1 MAWRAITGLL
11 GSMSTPAI
19 SASLVAILSLCV
31 AMRFLRDADAG
42 LDPREP
48 PLAHSRVPFVGHMI
62 KLLRHHNAYFSQLHA
77 SQPHPITTLKILS
90 QRIYIISSPALVQA
104 AFRASKTVDF
114 EIVKATASCKAVNF
128 SPHTTGIVRA
138 PPDPE
143 RGNSNY
149 MLDLHRE
156 MYGALM
162 GEDLLETNA
171 KLLNCL
177 AAALNRVGGAWEGKK
192 LFRWLRTFYSV
203 ASAEAL
209 YGARNPIQADEKLVP
224 MIWDFEK
231 ELGLLVLNVFP
242 AITARKGHRA
252 RVKMTTAFE
261 EYVSVSYSRT
271 PLAGLSRDPR
281 HYHVRESANLGASP
295 QYHAGFNKNASG
307 FIKGRERCARK
318 WGMTTTEIAKADIS
332 ILFAAVTNTVPNVY
346 FMICYL
352 FSDVHLLAA
361 LRSEVE
367 GIVRREGEKVVL
379 SIGAVRER
387 CPLLTGCFQETL
399 RLVKTGAS
407 VRVVLEDT
415 MLAEQYLL
423 KKGGVVEI
431 PTGLLQSDSTTWG
444 PDAKEFDPYRW
455 IEAKSMHR
463 EDREKRKVQSQ
474 AFVPFGGGKNLCPGR
489 HLAFNEITAFV
500 AMVVWGFEIRGGDG
514 RTLEAQRGG
523 VCNLGDGSTSPKGDL
538 DVSIRRRE
546 GFEGVVFE
554 FDVGGVVAE

>member
-1 MAWRAITGLL
+1 M
-11 GSMSTPAI
+11 
-19 SASLVAILSLCV
+19 SASLITAGLVAVLSLAV
-31 AMRFLRDADAG
+31 VMWFFGDASAG
-42 LDPREP
+42 LDPQEP
-48 PLAHSRVPFVGHMI
+48 RPAHSRIPYVGHMI
-62 KLLRHHNAYFSQLHA
+62 NLLRHHNAYFSMLHA
-77 SQPHPITTLKILS
+77 KQPHPITTLKILS

-114 EIVKATASCKAVNF
+114 EIIKATASCRAVNF
-128 SPHTTGIVRA
+128 SKQTTAIVQA
-138 PPDPE
+138 PPDPA

-177 AAALNRVGGAWEGKK
+177 AAALNRVGSGWEEKQ

-209 YGARNPIQADEKLVP
+209 YGASNPIQADEKLVP

-231 ELGLLVLNVFP
+231 ELGLLVLDVFP
-242 AITARKGHRA
+242 AITARKGHTA
-252 RVKMTTAFE
+252 RVTMTTAFE
-261 EYVSVSYSRT
+261 KYPTSRSETVHRSSLWSSQHPCLGSFRRGGNADPGT
-271 PLAGLSRDPR
+271 PPQYNAGLS
-281 HYHVRESANLGASP
+281 
-295 QYHAGFNKNASG
+295 KNASG

-318 WGMTTTEIAKADIS
+318 WGMTTIDIAQADIS

-346 FMICYL
+346 FMICYI
-352 FSDVHLLAA
+352 FSDPRLLAV
-361 LRSEVE
+361 LRSEAE
-367 GIVRREGEKVVL
+367 GIVRREGAKVVL
-379 SIGAVRER
+379 SIGALRER
-387 CPLLTGCFQETL
+387 CPLLTACFQETL

-415 MLAEQYLL
+415 MLGEKYLL
-423 KKGGVVEI
+423 KKGGVVQI
-431 PTGLLQSDSTTWG
+431 PTGLLQSDPATWG
-444 PDAKEFDPYRW
+444 PEAKEFDPYRW
-455 IEAKSMHR
+455 TEAKTTHK
-463 EDREKRKVQSQ
+463 EDRDRRKVQSQ

-500 AMVVWGFEIRGGDG
+500 AMVVWGFDIRGGDG
-514 RTLEAQRGG
+514 KTLEAQRGG
-523 VCNLGDGSTSPKGDL
+523 LCNLGDGSTSPKGDL
-538 DVSIRRRE
+538 DVCIRRRE
-546 GFEGVVFE
+546 GFEGLVFE

>member
-224 MIWDFEK
+224 MIC
-231 ELGLLVLNVFP
+231 
-242 AITARKGHRA
+242 
-252 RVKMTTAFE
+252 
-261 EYVSVSYSRT
+261 
-271 PLAGLSRDPR
+271 
-281 HYHVRESANLGASP
+281 
-295 QYHAGFNKNASG
+295 G

>member
-1 MAWRAITGLL
+1 M
-11 GSMSTPAI
+11 
-19 SASLVAILSLCV
+19 SASVITAGLVAILSLAVVLWCCG
-31 AMRFLRDADAG
+31 DASAG
-42 LDPREP
+42 LDPQEP
-48 PLAHSRVPFVGHMI
+48 RPAHSRVPYVGHMI
-62 KLLRHHNAYFSQLHA
+62 NLLRHHNAYFSMLHA
-77 SQPHPITTLKILS
+77 HQPHPITTLKILS

-114 EIVKATASCKAVNF
+114 EIIKATASCRAVNF
-128 SPHTTGIVRA
+128 SKQTTAIVQA
-138 PPDPE
+138 PPDPA

-177 AAALNRVGGAWEGKK
+177 AAALNRVGSGWEEKK

-209 YGARNPIQADEKLVP
+209 YGASNPIQADEKLVP

-231 ELGLLVLNVFP
+231 ELGLLVLDVFP
-242 AITARKGHRA
+242 AITARKGHTA
-252 RVKMTTAFE
+252 RVTLTTAFE
-261 EYVSVSYSRT
+261 KYVSNLCHFLSPSLADLEIRDGISLFAMLEPASYN
-271 PLAGLSRDPR
+271 AGLS
-281 HYHVRESANLGASP
+281 
-295 QYHAGFNKNASG
+295 KNASG
-307 FIKGRERCARK
+307 FIRGRERCARK
-318 WGMTTTEIAKADIS
+318 WGMTTTDIAKADIS

-346 FMICYL
+346 FMICYI
-352 FSDVHLLAA
+352 FSDPRLLAA
-361 LRSEVE
+361 LRSEAE
-367 GIVRREGEKVVL
+367 GIVRREGAKVVL
-379 SIGAVRER
+379 SIGALRER
-387 CPLLTGCFQETL
+387 CPLLTACFQETL

-415 MLAEQYLL
+415 MLGEKYLL
-423 KKGGVVEI
+423 KKGGVVQI
-431 PTGLLQSDSTTWG
+431 PTGLLQSDPATWG
-444 PDAKEFDPYRW
+444 PEAKEFDPYRW
-455 IEAKSMHR
+455 IEAKTMHR
-463 EDREKRKVQSQ
+463 EDRDRRKVQSQ

-500 AMVVWGFEIRGGDG
+500 AMVVWGFDIRGGGG

-546 GFEGVVFE
+546 GLEGVAFE